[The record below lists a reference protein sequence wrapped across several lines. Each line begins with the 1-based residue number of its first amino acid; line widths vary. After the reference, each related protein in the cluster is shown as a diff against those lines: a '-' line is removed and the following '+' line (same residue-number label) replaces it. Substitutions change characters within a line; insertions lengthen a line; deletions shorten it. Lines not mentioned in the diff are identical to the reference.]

1 VPTLQQFVAEITPE
15 NRYRTERKAPAF
27 RRGGGSKRNSLAEL
41 RSRQRGSGVVHQKG
55 VPMEAPD
62 LMPLPPVVSYTG
74 MPGEK
79 ILIVDDERLVR
90 WSLRQKC
97 EEWGY
102 EVFEAAGGELGLR
115 LAQHESPDLVLLDVR
130 MPDLNGIQVLERLR
144 KNEDAGAVIMI
155 TADPTLDDVK
165 SALKLGAYDFVGKP
179 LDFEELRVTIQ
190 NALEATRLRG
200 EVQSLRGEVRRRTGY
215 HDVVGVSP
223 KMTELMNF
231 VQKVAASEATTILI
245 QGESGTGKDLVAK
258 AIHYESARQNGPFVA
273 INCSAIPETLMEAEL
288 FGHEKGAFT
297 DAKQMKKGLFETAN
311 GGTLFLDEIGELS
324 PLLQAKLLRVLEDQ
338 VIRRVGGVRDMQV
351 DVRVVAASNRDL
363 EKAVR
368 EGHFRQDLYYR
379 LAIIAIFIPPLREH
393 TEDILPLVD
402 FFINLYNRKFKKSV
416 RGISPETRRL
426 LLAHNWPGNVRELKN
441 SIERAMILEEE
452 SVLRPNYLP
461 FAVGAAARS
470 GLTAFEHTSA
480 APDSSG
486 KTLANGRVLPRL
498 YIPEEG
504 TSLEEVERAMVELA
518 LRQANNNQTHAA
530 RLLDISRDALRY
542 KLKKFE
548 LVPAGDEEATNFIP
562 SENTAG

>member
-1 VPTLQQFVAEITPE
+1 MPT
-15 NRYRTERKAPAF
+15 
-27 RRGGGSKRNSLAEL
+27 
-41 RSRQRGSGVVHQKG
+41 
-55 VPMEAPD
+55 
-62 LMPLPPVVSYTG
+62 
-74 MPGEK
+74 EK
-79 ILIVDDERLVR
+79 ILVVDDERLVR
-90 WSLRQKC
+90 WSLHQKC

-102 EVFEAAGGELGLR
+102 EVVEAAAGDPGLR

-130 MPDLNGIQVLERLR
+130 LPDMSGLQVLEQLK
-144 KNEDAGAVIMI
+144 KNAGAPAVIMI
-155 TADPTLDDVK
+155 TADPQLDDVK

-179 LDFEELRVTIQ
+179 LDFDELHVTIQ
-190 NALEATRLRG
+190 NALEANRLRS

-215 HDVVGVSP
+215 HEVVAVSP
-223 KMTELMNF
+223 KMTELMSF

-258 AIHYESARQNGPFVA
+258 TIHYESSRQNGPFVA

-297 DAKQMKKGLFETAN
+297 DAKQMKKGLFESAN

-338 VIRRVGGVRDMQV
+338 VIRRVGGLRDLQV

-379 LAIIAIFIPPLREH
+379 LAIIAIFIPPLRER

-402 FFINLYNRKFKKSV
+402 FFIEWYNKKFKKSI
-416 RGISPETRRL
+416 RGIATETRRL

-441 SIERAMILEEE
+441 SIERAMILEDEPI
-452 SVLRPNYLP
+452 LRPAYMP
-461 FAVGAAARS
+461 FAIGDAARS
-470 GLTAFEHTSA
+470 GLTAFEHSSSSA
-480 APDSSG
+480 DGGG
-486 KTLANGRVLPRL
+486 KQLANGRMLPRL

-518 LRQANNNQTHAA
+518 MRQANGNQTHAA

-548 LVPAGDEEATNFIP
+548 LAPAGDDEAADPVP
-562 SENTAG
+562 SENSPGRQ

>member
-1 VPTLQQFVAEITPE
+1 M
-15 NRYRTERKAPAF
+15 PA
-27 RRGGGSKRNSLAEL
+27 
-41 RSRQRGSGVVHQKG
+41 
-55 VPMEAPD
+55 
-62 LMPLPPVVSYTG
+62 
-74 MPGEK
+74 EK
-79 ILIVDDERLVR
+79 IMIVDDERLVR

-102 EVFEAAGGELGLR
+102 HVIEADSGEPALK

-130 MPDLNGIQVLERLR
+130 MPGLTGIEVLDQL
-144 KNEDAGAVIMI
+144 KKSGDARAVIMI
-155 TADPTLDDVK
+155 TADPQLDDVK
-165 SALKLGAYDFVGKP
+165 AALKLGAYDFVGKP
-179 LDFEELRVTIQ
+179 VDFDELHITIK
-190 NALEATRLRG
+190 NALEATSLRT
-200 EVQSLRGEVRRRTGY
+200 EVQTLRSEVRRGAGY
-215 HDVVGVSP
+215 DSVVSVSP

-231 VQKVAASEATTILI
+231 VRKVASSEATTILI
-245 QGESGTGKDLVAK
+245 QGESGTGKDLIAK
-258 AIHYESARQNGPFVA
+258 AIHYESSRQEKAFVA
-273 INCSAIPETLMEAEL
+273 INCSAIPEALMEAEL

-297 DAKQMKKGLFETAN
+297 DAKQLKKGLFEMAD

-351 DVRVVAASNRDL
+351 NVRVMAASNRDL

-379 LAIIAIFIPPLREH
+379 LAIIAIFIPPLRERI
-393 TEDILPLVD
+393 EDILPLVD
-402 FFINLYNRKFKKSV
+402 FFIDWYNRKFKKAI

-452 SVLRPNYLP
+452 SVLRPAYMP
-461 FAVGAAARS
+461 FAVGEAARS
-470 GLTAFEHTSA
+470 GLTAFEHSSA
-480 APDSSG
+480 SSDGGGG
-486 KTLANGRVLPRL
+486 KQLANGRVLPRL

-518 LRQANNNQTHAA
+518 MRQANGNQTHAA

-548 LVPAGDEEATNFIP
+548 FVA
-562 SENTAG
+562 

>member
-1 VPTLQQFVAEITPE
+1 M
-15 NRYRTERKAPAF
+15 PA
-27 RRGGGSKRNSLAEL
+27 
-41 RSRQRGSGVVHQKG
+41 
-55 VPMEAPD
+55 
-62 LMPLPPVVSYTG
+62 
-74 MPGEK
+74 EK

-102 EVFEAAGGELGLR
+102 QVVEAPTGEAGLR
-115 LAQHESPDLVLLDVR
+115 LAQNESPDLILLDVR
-130 MPDLNGIQVLERLR
+130 LPDLNGLQVLEQLK
-144 KNEDAGAVIMI
+144 KNGDARSVIMI
-155 TADPTLDDVK
+155 TADPQLDDVK
-165 SALKLGAYDFVGKP
+165 NALKLGAYDFVGKP
-179 LDFEELRVTIQ
+179 LDFDELHVTIQ
-190 NALEATRLRG
+190 NALETNRLRT

-215 HDVVGVSP
+215 HEVVAVSP
-223 KMTELMNF
+223 KMTELMAF
-231 VQKVAASEATTILI
+231 IRKVAASEATTILI

-258 AIHYESARQNGPFVA
+258 AIHYESSRQDNPFIA

-297 DAKQMKKGLFETAN
+297 DAKQMKKGLFEAAD

-351 DVRVVAASNRDL
+351 NVRVIAASNRDL

-379 LAIIAIFIPPLREH
+379 LAIIAIFIPPLRDRA
-393 TEDILPLVD
+393 EDILPLVD
-402 FFINLYNRKFKKSV
+402 FFIDRYNRKFKKSV
-416 RGISPETRRL
+416 RGIAAETRRL
-426 LLAHNWPGNVRELKN
+426 LLTHNWPGNVRELKN
-441 SIERAMILEEE
+441 SIERAMILEDEPI
-452 SVLRPNYLP
+452 LRPIYMP
-461 FAVGAAARS
+461 FAVGEAARS

-480 APDSSG
+480 SADGGGRQLS
-486 KTLANGRVLPRL
+486 NGRVLPRL

-518 LRQANNNQTHAA
+518 MRQANGNQTHAA

-542 KLKKFE
+542 KLKKFD
-548 LVPAGDEEATNFIP
+548 LVPGEEEAP
-562 SENTAG
+562 DSVSPENVG